1 MSEQNSGDDR
11 QALKIAVASLVIAAL
26 LGVALMLFLPLLG
39 SFVDQHFSAGM
50 GLKDAAVV
58 AFFTTVVTLLFL
70 PWPLATAYWAS
81 CSLCSAASLA
91 FFWCYGCLSHGY
103 FNAPSP
109 SGSTACLTSATSP

>member
-11 QALKIAVASLVIAAL
+11 QALKIAIASLVILAL

-58 AFFTTVVTLLFL
+58 AFFTTIVTLVIFAVAAGDGLLGELQFMLSGFFGFFL
-70 PWPLATAYWAS
+70 VLWLLIAWI
-81 CSLCSAASLA
+81 
-91 FFWCYGCLSHGY
+91 F
-103 FNAPSP
+103 
-109 SGSTACLTSATSP
+109 

>member
-11 QALKIAVASLVIAAL
+11 QVLKIAVASLVIAAL

-58 AFFTTVVTLLFL
+58 AFFTTVVTLVIFAVAAGDGLLGELQFMLSGFFGFFL
-70 PWPLATAYWAS
+70 VLWLLIAWI
-81 CSLCSAASLA
+81 
-91 FFWCYGCLSHGY
+91 F
-103 FNAPSP
+103 
-109 SGSTACLTSATSP
+109 

>member
-58 AFFTTVVTLLFL
+58 AFFTTVVTLVIF
-70 PWPLATAYWAS
+70 AV
-81 CSLCSAASLA
+81 AAGDGLLGELQFMLSG
-91 FFWCYGCLSHGY
+91 FFG
-103 FNAPSP
+103 FF
-109 SGSTACLTSATSP
+109 

>member
-11 QALKIAVASLVIAAL
+11 QALKIAIASLVILAL

-58 AFFTTVVTLLFL
+58 AFFTTVVTLVIFAVAAGDGLLGELQFMLSGFFGFFL
-70 PWPLATAYWAS
+70 VLWLLIAWI
-81 CSLCSAASLA
+81 
-91 FFWCYGCLSHGY
+91 F
-103 FNAPSP
+103 
-109 SGSTACLTSATSP
+109 

>member
-58 AFFTTVVTLLFL
+58 AFFTTAVTLVIFAVAAGDGLLGELQFMLSGFFGFFL
-70 PWPLATAYWAS
+70 VLWLLIAWI
-81 CSLCSAASLA
+81 
-91 FFWCYGCLSHGY
+91 F
-103 FNAPSP
+103 
-109 SGSTACLTSATSP
+109 

>member
-58 AFFTTVVTLLFL
+58 AFLTTVVTLVIFAVAAGDGLLGELQFMLSGFFGFFL
-70 PWPLATAYWAS
+70 VLWLLIAWI
-81 CSLCSAASLA
+81 
-91 FFWCYGCLSHGY
+91 F
-103 FNAPSP
+103 
-109 SGSTACLTSATSP
+109 

>member
-11 QALKIAVASLVIAAL
+11 QALKIAIASLVILAL

-58 AFFTTVVTLLFL
+58 AFFTTVVTLVIFAVAAGDGLLGELQFMLSGFFSFFL
-70 PWPLATAYWAS
+70 VLWLLIAWI
-81 CSLCSAASLA
+81 
-91 FFWCYGCLSHGY
+91 F
-103 FNAPSP
+103 
-109 SGSTACLTSATSP
+109 

>member
-11 QALKIAVASLVIAAL
+11 QVLKIAVASLVIAAL

-58 AFFTTVVTLLFL
+58 AFFTTVVTLVIFAVVAGDGLLGELQFMLSGFFGFFL
-70 PWPLATAYWAS
+70 VLWLLIAWI
-81 CSLCSAASLA
+81 
-91 FFWCYGCLSHGY
+91 F
-103 FNAPSP
+103 
-109 SGSTACLTSATSP
+109 

>member
-11 QALKIAVASLVIAAL
+11 QALKIAIASLVILAL

-58 AFFTTVVTLLFL
+58 AFFTTVVTLVIFAVAAGDGLLGELQFMISGFFGFFL
-70 PWPLATAYWAS
+70 VLWLLIAWI
-81 CSLCSAASLA
+81 
-91 FFWCYGCLSHGY
+91 F
-103 FNAPSP
+103 
-109 SGSTACLTSATSP
+109 

>member
-58 AFFTTVVTLLFL
+58 AFFTTVVTLVIFAVAAGDGLLGELQFMLSGFFGFFL
-70 PWPLATAYWAS
+70 VLWLLIAWI
-81 CSLCSAASLA
+81 
-91 FFWCYGCLSHGY
+91 F
-103 FNAPSP
+103 
-109 SGSTACLTSATSP
+109 